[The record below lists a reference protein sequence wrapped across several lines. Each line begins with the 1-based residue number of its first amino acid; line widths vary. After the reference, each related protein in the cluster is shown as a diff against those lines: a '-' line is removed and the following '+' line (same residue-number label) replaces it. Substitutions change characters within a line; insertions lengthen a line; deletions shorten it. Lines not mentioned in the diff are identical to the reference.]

1 MNERLKLL
9 RKALKLN
16 QLEFAE
22 KIQIGRSTLAGY
34 ENGLTNMTDRSIR
47 DICRV
52 FYVNEDWLRTGEGN
66 MFRAR
71 NTTNEE
77 LALQIGK
84 LLKTDDE
91 FTKNLFLEYL
101 KLPPEMKTLFE
112 DFVHNLAKSKEPANK
127 KIPRTIY
134 GTGILLCLLN

>member
-22 KIQIGRSTLAGY
+22 KIQIGRSQSTYCEY
-34 ENGLTNMTDRSIR
+34 EKGKNVPERTIA
-47 DICRV
+47 DICRE
-52 FYVNEDWLRTGEGN
+52 FYVNEDWLRTGEGD
-66 MFRAR
+66 MFKSK
-71 NTTNEE
+71 NNTNEE
-77 LALQIGK
+77 LAFQIGK

-112 DFVHNLAKSKEPANK
+112 DFVHNLAKSK
-127 KIPRTIY
+127 
-134 GTGILLCLLN
+134 